1 MTDAADATQDGSAGT
16 PPEAARAPAG
26 MRDSAGRRYLAEAHR
41 LVERLA
47 GDEWPNVDAAA
58 GLVAD
63 ALAGGG
69 EVHAFGTGHS
79 HMLAEEL
86 FYRAGG
92 LVHVRPVLFEGLML
106 HADAEL
112 STTLERLPGLAAAI
126 LEHHPMATGD
136 VLIVASNSGGNAVVA
151 ELAGLA
157 RARGVRV
164 VAIVSRAHAASTIA
178 RAFGNANLRDIADVV
193 IDNGGATGDAAVA
206 IAGLA
211 RRVGPTS
218 TVVGSAAVNAIV
230 AEAAE
235 RLVARGIQ
243 PDVFLS
249 SNIEGGDEANSRL
262 LRQEPPR

>member
-1 MTDAADATQDGSAGT
+1 VT
-16 PPEAARAPAG
+16 
-26 MRDSAGRRYLAEAHR
+26 AGRRYLAEAHR

-47 GDEWPNVDAAA
+47 TDEWPSLEAAA
-58 GLVAD
+58 TLVAD
-63 ALAGGG
+63 TLAGGG

-79 HMLAEEL
+79 HVLAEEL

-92 LVHVRPVLFEGLML
+92 LVRVRPILFEGLML

-126 LEHHPMATGD
+126 LEHHPMAAGD
-136 VLIVASNSGGNAVVA
+136 VLIVASNSGGNAVVS
-151 ELAGLA
+151 ELAR
-157 RARGVRV
+157 RAHDQGVGV
-164 VAIVSRAHAASTIA
+164 IAIVSRAHALSAAA
-178 RAFGNANLRDIADVV
+178 RAHGDANLSEIADVV

-206 IAGLA
+206 IEGLE

-218 TVVGSAAVNAIV
+218 TVVGAAAVNAIV

-235 RLVARGIQ
+235 RLLARGIQ

-249 SNIEGGDEANSRL
+249 SNVEGGDEANSRL
-262 LRQEPPR
+262 LHQESPR